1 MRISVPEPAERR
13 HQARFDFA
21 PCLAGSAFLFKK
33 RSAKGA
39 LYAALGRR

>member
-1 MRISVPEPAERR
+1 MRISVPEPAER
-13 HQARFDFA
+13 QCLARSDFA

-39 LYAALGRR
+39 FHAALGQ